1 MHRPTPSPPPRR
13 AGPWAARLSACFAV
27 GLAVG
32 LAGCVNVLPKPN
44 VPLALIELPAE
55 RAKAPTGPLRADVSV
70 MPPEAGRAYAGVD
83 IAVRAEQELV
93 YLADVRWADA
103 APRLLQGAVI
113 ESLSKA
119 GGSGQVAPGQLGARV
134 DYDLRWRVID
144 LSTGYDVAPV
154 KVEVEAS
161 LVDARTRRIVA
172 QGRFSASGVPASR
185 KPRDRAAALAIAAQT
200 VADQVAV
207 FVIEKAEPKS
217 RSDDDAK

>member
-1 MHRPTPSPPPRR
+1 MRHSPLHPL
-13 AGPWAARLSACFAV
+13 ARLAV
-27 GLAVG
+27 VATAGLAG
-32 LAGCVNVLPKPN
+32 ALAGCVNVLPKPN

-55 RAKAPTGPLRADVSV
+55 RAKAPPAPLRADVSV
-70 MPPEAGRAYAGVD
+70 MPPEAGRAYSGVD

-119 GGSGQVAPGQLGARV
+119 GGPGQVAPSQLGARV
-134 DYDLRWRVID
+134 DYELRWRVID
-144 LSTGYDVAPV
+144 LSTGYEVAPV

-172 QGRFSASGVPASR
+172 QQRFSMTSIPTSR
-185 KPRDRAAALAIAAQT
+185 KPRDRAAALAIAAQSL
-200 VADQVAV
+200 ADQVAV
-207 FVIEKAEPKS
+207 FVIEKAEP
-217 RSDDDAK
+217 RSHADDDVK